1 MLDDASQ
8 KRYILVMKTATLPSI
23 RVEPQLRTEL
33 ESVLKDSETLSEFVE
48 NAVRESL
55 NKRRNQA
62 EFMAR
67 GLASL
72 HNARS
77 SQDWID
83 SDNML
88 RKLSK
93 QLDSVRKIQ
102 ASR

>member
-23 RVEPQLRTEL
+23 RVEPQLRSEL
-33 ESVLKDSETLSEFVE
+33 ESVLKETETLSEFVE

-62 EFMAR
+62 EFRAR

-72 HNARS
+72 QNARTN
-77 SQDWID
+77 QDWVD
-83 SDNML
+83 SDSIL
-88 RKLSK
+88 RNLST
-93 QLDSVRKIQ
+93 QLDAARHTQI
-102 ASR
+102 SR